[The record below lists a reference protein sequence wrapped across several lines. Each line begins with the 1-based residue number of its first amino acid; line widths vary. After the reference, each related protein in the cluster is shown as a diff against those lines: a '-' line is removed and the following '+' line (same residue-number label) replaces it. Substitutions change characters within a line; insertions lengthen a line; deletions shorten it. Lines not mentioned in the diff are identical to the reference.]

1 VAPQPVPGVQY
12 VGIPEFEDFG
22 QQVSA
27 QITAAI
33 DGQES
38 VSSALSTSQQIA
50 QQAVDNAGY
59 KS

>member
-1 VAPQPVPGVQY
+1 VNPQPVPGVQY
-12 VGIPEFEDFG
+12 VGIPEFENFG

-38 VSSALSTSQQIA
+38 VSAALSTSQTIA
-50 QQAVDNAGY
+50 QQAVTNAGY